1 MTTPDRVEILGNWWP
16 CARSLVMAAVLLVTS
31 PGWAVETI
39 DEVLAVVDRNPI
51 LQSDLALAEL
61 VGIGTSAET
70 SATESEHDPLDA
82 RIRLELQY
90 LDLIASGAL
99 HRLEIDVD
107 QQLESMTTYGGG
119 EIQLRENLA
128 AQGLEWEDAEALAL
142 RVAAVQTWV
151 KRHLR
156 PRVTV
161 TIRDVEE
168 AYRRVIVEPMRDAST
183 IPPSLAHVTEDLR
196 RLVSEE
202 KLNAEIERWLDQ
214 CRERHRVTRF
224 VD

>member
-1 MTTPDRVEILGNWWP
+1 MKTPGRVEILGNWWP
-16 CARSLVMAAVLLVTS
+16 CARSLVMATVLLVT
-31 PGWAVETI
+31 GLAWAVETI

-51 LQSDLALAEL
+51 LQSDLALAAI
-61 VGIGTSAET
+61 VGIGPLVQSTD
-70 SATESEHDPLDA
+70 TEGVHDPLDS
-82 RIRLELQY
+82 RVRLELQY

-99 HRLEIDVD
+99 QRLEIDVG
-107 QQLESMTTYGGG
+107 QQLEAMTAHGGG
-119 EIQLRENLA
+119 EVRLREALA
-128 AQGLEWEDAEALAL
+128 TQGLEWEDVEALAL

-161 TIRDVEE
+161 TVRDVEE
-168 AYRRVIVEPMRDAST
+168 AYRRVIVEPMRDEGT
-183 IPPSLAHVTEDLR
+183 TPPSLAHVNEDLR

-224 VD
+224 VE

>member
-1 MTTPDRVEILGNWWP
+1 VKTPSRVEILWYP
-16 CARSLVMAAVLLVTS
+16 LVLVAVTVLLVTS
-31 PGWAVETI
+31 PGWTAETI
-39 DEVLAVVDRNPI
+39 DEVLAVVDRNSI
-51 LQSDLALAEL
+51 LQTDLSLAEL
-61 VGIGTSAET
+61 VGIGPSTES
-70 SATESEHDPLDA
+70 SDTESEYDA
-82 RIRLELQY
+82 LGSRIRLELQY
-90 LDLIASGAL
+90 LDLIASGAIQ
-99 HRLEIDVD
+99 RLEIDVD

-119 EIQLRENLA
+119 EVQLKEALA
-128 AQGLEWEDAEALAL
+128 AHGLEWEDVEALAL

-168 AYRRVIVEPMRDAST
+168 TYRQVIVEPMRDT
-183 IPPSLAHVTEDLR
+183 GTTPPSLAHVTEDLR

-224 VD
+224 VE

>member
-1 MTTPDRVEILGNWWP
+1 MTTPDKVEILRNWWP

-31 PGWAVETI
+31 IGWAVETI

-51 LQSDLALAEL
+51 LQSDLALAAL
-61 VGIGTSAET
+61 VGIGASAET
-70 SATESEHDPLDA
+70 SATESEYDPLDA

-107 QQLESMTTYGGG
+107 QQLESMTTSGGG

-128 AQGLEWEDAEALAL
+128 SHGLEWEDAEALAL

-168 AYRRVIVEPMRDAST
+168 AYRRVIVEPMRDAGT

-196 RLVSEE
+196 LLVSEE

-224 VD
+224 VE

>member
-1 MTTPDRVEILGNWWP
+1 MKRVEIL
-16 CARSLVMAAVLLVTS
+16 RYQLSLVVVTVLLVTS
-31 PGWAVETI
+31 PGWAGETI
-39 DEVLAVVDRNPI
+39 DEVLAVVDRNPL
-51 LQSDLALAEL
+51 LQSDIVLAEL
-61 VGIGTSAET
+61 VGIGPSAET
-70 SATESEHDPLDA
+70 SDTESEYDPLDS

-99 HRLEIDVD
+99 QRLEIDVD
-107 QQLESMTTYGGG
+107 QQLESMTTRGGG
-119 EIQLRENLA
+119 EIQLREALA
-128 AQGLEWEDAEALAL
+128 AHGLEWEDVEALAL

-161 TIRDVEE
+161 TITDVEE
-168 AYRRVIVEPMRDAST
+168 AYRRVVVEPMRDVGTA
-183 IPPSLAHVTEDLR
+183 PPSLAHVTEDLR

-224 VD
+224 VE

>member
-1 MTTPDRVEILGNWWP
+1 MKTPSRVEILWYP
-16 CARSLVMAAVLLVTS
+16 LVLVAVTVLLVTS
-31 PGWAVETI
+31 PGRTAETI
-39 DEVLAVVDRNPI
+39 DEVLAVVDRNSI
-51 LQSDLALAEL
+51 LQPDLTWAEL
-61 VGIGTSAET
+61 VGIGPSTES
-70 SATESEHDPLDA
+70 SDTESEYDA
-82 RIRLELQY
+82 LGSRIRLELQY
-90 LDLIASGAL
+90 LDLIASGAIQ
-99 HRLEIDVD
+99 RLEIDVD

-119 EIQLRENLA
+119 EAQLKEALA
-128 AQGLEWEDAEALAL
+128 AHGLEWEDVEALAL

-168 AYRRVIVEPMRDAST
+168 TYRQVIVEPMRDT
-183 IPPSLAHVTEDLR
+183 GTTPPSLAHVTEDLR

-224 VD
+224 VE

>member
-31 PGWAVETI
+31 LGWAVETI
-39 DEVLAVVDRNPI
+39 DEVFAVVDRNPI

-61 VGIGTSAET
+61 VGIGASAET
-70 SATESEHDPLDA
+70 SDTESGYDPLDV

-99 HRLEIDVD
+99 QRLEIDVD

-128 AQGLEWEDAEALAL
+128 AHGLEWEDVEALAL

-168 AYRRVIVEPMRDAST
+168 AYRRVIVEPMRDVGT
-183 IPPSLAHVTEDLR
+183 VPPSLAHVTEDLR
-196 RLVSEE
+196 LLVSEE

-224 VD
+224 VE